1 MLTRID
7 LRHFKCFDL
16 LKLPLR
22 PLTLLSGPN
31 SSGKSSVL
39 QAIALLSQT
48 VREQERGTQLM
59 LNGSSIQL
67 GTAGNVIDKTSG
79 GRHCDMSLQDDETTY
94 RWQFEGEHTETS
106 MAVKRVSIGDFE
118 VTGPETLRH
127 LLPTPVG
134 GSLLASCLFGTYL
147 PADRLNPL
155 EAHPGVTAELTTA
168 FDSPREGVISTPYP
182 GAAQYVPDGLTLADA
197 PPERLRQVEARMSRL
212 FPDSEVTTNEIPD
225 SSTVPSG
232 DRTVKATDI
241 RCLKHAG
248 LGINQALP
256 IVVAALSTRP
266 GGLLLI
272 ENPELNLHP
281 AGQATMGEFLA
292 EVAAAGVQVILE
304 THSDHVLNGVRRAIK
319 DGILAPDNAALHFFR
334 TRQDAERHSAAR
346 VQSPLLDNDGN
357 IDYWPEGFFDQFDR
371 DMSYFAGW
379 AELTTCPPK
388 IA

>member
-39 QAIALLSQT
+39 QAIALLFQT

-67 GTAGNVIDKTSG
+67 GTAGNVIDRTSG

-168 FDSPREGVISTPYP
+168 VDSPREGVISTPYP
-182 GAAQYVPDGLTLADA
+182 GRRPV
-197 PPERLRQVEARMSRL
+197 
-212 FPDSEVTTNEIPD
+212 
-225 SSTVPSG
+225 
-232 DRTVKATDI
+232 
-241 RCLKHAG
+241 
-248 LGINQALP
+248 
-256 IVVAALSTRP
+256 RP
-266 GGLLLI
+266 GWLDSRRCPTGKI
-272 ENPELNLHP
+272 
-281 AGQATMGEFLA
+281 
-292 EVAAAGVQVILE
+292 AAGGGANEPPLSGFR
-304 THSDHVLNGVRRAIK
+304 SDDERDPRLQHRSVRRS
-319 DGILAPDNAALHFFR
+319 N
-334 TRQDAERHSAAR
+334 RQGHGHS
-346 VQSPLLDNDGN
+346 L
-357 IDYWPEGFFDQFDR
+357 PETCGPR
-371 DMSYFAGW
+371 D
-379 AELTTCPPK
+379 
-388 IA
+388 

>member
-67 GTAGNVIDKTSG
+67 GTAGNVIDRTSG

-106 MAVKRVSIGDFE
+106 MAVTRVSIGDFE

-134 GSLLASCLFGTYL
+134 GSLLASCLYGTYL
-147 PADRLNPL
+147 PANRLSAL
-155 EAHPGVTAELTTA
+155 EAHPGVTAEPTTA
-168 FDSPREGVISTPYP
+168 VDSPGKRVINATYP
-182 GAAQYVPDGLTLADA
+182 SADQYIPDGLTLADA
-197 PPERLRQVEARMSRL
+197 SPTRLRQAEARMGRL
-212 FPDSEVTTNEIPD
+212 FPGFEMTASGTPNSNTE
-225 SSTVPSG
+225 PSG
-232 DRTVKATDI
+232 VRTSKAVDVG
-241 RCLKHAG
+241 CLDDAG

-379 AELTTCPPK
+379 TELTTCPPK

>member
-67 GTAGNVIDKTSG
+67 GTAGNVIDRTSG

-106 MAVKRVSIGDFE
+106 MAVTRVSIGDFE

-127 LLPTPVG
+127 VLPTPVG
-134 GSLLASCLFGTYL
+134 GSLLASCLYGTYL
-147 PADRLNPL
+147 PANRLSAL
-155 EAHPGVTAELTTA
+155 EAHPEATAEPTTA
-168 FDSPREGVISTPYP
+168 VDSPREGVISTPYP
-182 GAAQYVPDGLTLADA
+182 GGAQYVPDGFTLADA

-212 FPDSEVTTNEIPD
+212 FPDSEVTTNEIPY

-281 AGQATMGEFLA
+281 AGQATMGEILA

-304 THSDHVLNGVRRAIK
+304 THSDHVLNGVRRAVK
-319 DGILAPDNAALHFFR
+319 NGILAPDNAALHFFR
-334 TRQDAERHSAAR
+334 TRQVAERHSAAR

-357 IDYWPEGFFDQFDR
+357 IDY
-371 DMSYFAGW
+371 
-379 AELTTCPPK
+379 
-388 IA
+388 